1 MDIVDQV
8 KGKLRIEDI
17 IQADGWP
24 LTPRGRWRK
33 CTRSGDGGLVVDT
46 QNQLYHWYSY
56 GEWGDVI
63 QWIQYGGTHRAKN
76 DFKAAVEEAC
86 RRANLP
92 LPEWSQKEH
101 TARIAARAREE
112 ALDVAHRVFMRW
124 LLKSD
129 EAMAYVASRGW
140 SISQDE
146 HGEEKRPTATAAGA
160 LLGYTG
166 EGSAAEIEE
175 MRREM
180 QLGGVDLDGAAAI
193 AILGYQ
199 GDLASW
205 AARHDIEIKNDEW
218 VKRGSIPGMIGH
230 KRLVYPHIENGR
242 LRYLSCRSI
251 AEKTHY
257 NLPEALAGKK
267 RVYLNAEYATAAEV
281 VVLCEGQADAISWG
295 IWGYAAIGLCGVDW
309 SDELAEIVK
318 RHKTVYLAVDIDV
331 TGVNSAWRIA
341 NQIGPT
347 VRLVLARDP
356 DTITFSPKAD
366 AAAKMIEITQQANNI
381 LRGINGASPR
391 YPIPDKLTSFQR
403 DGQVEENKDS
413 NDLLRAFVQA
423 GIGADEQNRLIKSL
437 LDRAPMYV
445 EAMTAWAG
453 AREGAERDEAV
464 KLAVAVI
471 GRLDEF
477 NLSQHKGRLAKILQV
492 TLRDLER
499 MIRAMSGIIEKAQR
513 MGEPTYTW
521 GGYVDGW
528 QIEYLYDIDSHR
540 AMLAWRDPDGVVDS
554 GPGVNINGRYF
565 EPSPPNDVLKS
576 GGVIFPSALGDKKP
590 IRELVSYLTMYL
602 KSIYLLPSDKMGRL
616 IAYWVITTWLYDAF
630 ETVIYLRAMGSAGA
644 GKSELMRRIGLV
656 CYRTMTANG
665 AGSTSSLFR
674 SLERY
679 RGTVYIDEA
688 DLQQSDTE
696 SDMVKF
702 YNLGAMRGNPIWRT
716 VEMTGPDGEK
726 TWEAVAFQTFCP
738 KLVAMRKEF
747 RDDAV
752 GSRSLTIKLVSREM
766 PELVAAGIPLTIN
779 APMRARAQALR
790 NLLVRWRL
798 ENWQPDIEVDAEFY
812 DMTISPRLNQVA
824 GPLLAIARDDPEQQ
838 AEIRMTLRDYYAES
852 ILSKSMTLSARVIE
866 ALWSI
871 WNYPDK
877 HKECVRVDEQG
888 NNLIK
893 IGDITKMTNEIMN
906 MMNDE
911 EEEDDDA
918 QGQKKFKRT
927 ELKAQRVGRIVRD
940 ELQLQISERRRDGF
954 FVYWNEPRMIGLAT
968 KFGIDPADFGPQP
981 EKPRAIQPAL
991 AVGGNGDA

>member
-1 MDIVDQV
+1 LDIVDQV

-24 LTPRGRWRK
+24 LTPRGRWRR
-33 CTRSGDGGLVVDT
+33 CTRSGNGGLVVDT
-46 QNQLYHWYSY
+46 QNQLYHWYSF
-56 GEWGDVI
+56 GEWGDVL
-63 QWIQYGGTHRAKN
+63 QWIQYGGEHRAKF
-76 DFKAAVEEAC
+76 DFRATIEEAC

-92 LPEWSQKEH
+92 MPEWGEKEH
-101 TARIAARAREE
+101 TARVAARAREE

-124 LLKSD
+124 FSKST
-129 EAMAYVASRGW
+129 EALAYATSRGW
-140 SISQDE
+140 TIPE
-146 HGEEKRPTATAAGA
+146 GEPGEERRPTATAAAA

-166 EGSAAEIEE
+166 DGSPAEQTE
-175 MRREM
+175 MRNEM
-180 QLGGVDLDGAAAI
+180 EFSGVELNSPAAV
-193 AILGYQ
+193 AILGYH
-199 GDLASW
+199 GDVLSW
-205 AARHDIEIKNDEW
+205 AAAHNIEIKNDEW

-230 KRLVYPHIENGR
+230 KRLVYPHIESGR

-251 AEKTHY
+251 AEKSHY
-257 NLPEALAGKK
+257 NLPEALVGRK
-267 RVYLNAEYATAAEV
+267 RVYLNPEYATGAET

-309 SDELAEIVK
+309 SDELAEVVK
-318 RHKTVYLAVDIDV
+318 RHKNIYLAVDIDV
-331 TGVNSAWRIA
+331 TGINSAWRIA
-341 NQIGPT
+341 NQIGPAT
-347 VRLVLARDP
+347 RLVLARDP
-356 DTITFSPKAD
+356 GGVQFAPKPD
-366 AAAKMIEITQQANNI
+366 APAKMVEITQAANSI
-381 LRGINGASPR
+381 MRAVDGSMAR
-391 YPIPDKLTSFQR
+391 YPIPDKLTTFER
-403 DGQVEENKDS
+403 DGQVEEAKDP

-423 GIGADEQNRLIKSL
+423 GIDEDEQTRHIKTL
-437 LDRAPMYV
+437 LDKSPMYV
-445 EAMTAWAG
+445 EAITAWAG

-464 KLAVAVI
+464 KQAVTVI

-477 NLSQHKGRLAKILQV
+477 GLAQHKGRLAKILQV

-499 MIRAMSGIIEKAQR
+499 MIKTATGIIEKAQR

-521 GGYVDGW
+521 GGYIDGW
-528 QIEYLYDIDSHR
+528 QVEYLYDIDTDR
-540 AMLAWRDPDGVVDS
+540 ATLAWRDPNGLVDS
-554 GPGVNINGRYF
+554 GPGVNVDGRYY
-565 EPSPPNDVLKS
+565 EPYPPNEVLKS
-576 GGVIFPSALGDKKP
+576 GGVIFPSALGEKKP
-590 IRELVSYLTMYL
+590 IRELVSYITMYL

-630 ETVIYLRAMGSAGA
+630 ETVIYLRSMGSAGA

-679 RGTVYIDEA
+679 RGTVFIDEA

-696 SDMVKF
+696 NDMVKF

-716 VEMTGPDGEK
+716 IEMTGPNGEK

-766 PELVAAGIPLTIN
+766 TELVAAGIPLTIN

-798 ENWQPDIEVDAEFY
+798 ENWQPDIEVDAGFY
-812 DMTISPRLNQVA
+812 DLTISPRLNQVA

-838 AEIRMTLRDYYAES
+838 AEIRQTLRDYYAES
-852 ILSKSMTLSARVIE
+852 ILNKSMTLSARVIE
-866 ALWSI
+866 AVWSI

-877 HKECVRVDEQG
+877 HRECVRVDEQG
-888 NNLIK
+888 NSMIK
-893 IGDITKMTNEIMN
+893 IGDITKMTNEIMD

-911 EEEDDDA
+911 EDSEED
-918 QGQKKFKRT
+918 GQKKFKRS
-927 ELKAQRVGRIVRD
+927 ELKSQRVGRIVRE
-940 ELQLQISERRRDGF
+940 ELQLQVSTRTRDGF
-954 FVYWNEPRMIGLAT
+954 FVYWNEPRMVGLAT
-968 KFGIDPADFGPQP
+968 KFGIDPADFGPRP
-981 EKPRAIQPAL
+981 EQPRAIQPAL
-991 AVGGNGDA
+991 VNGVNHEK